1 MKIRI
6 KNTILKEIEDSI
18 EVKSKILKD
27 KIIIQQI
34 FSLSELCINA
44 LSNSKK
50 IIFAG
55 NGGSFADAQ
64 HLSAEFTSRFRF
76 NRSPLAS
83 IVLGI
88 NSSSMSAIGNDYGF
102 DNIFKRE
109 LLGLYNPGDVFIP
122 ITTSGNSKNIINCTR
137 QAVKLDLNIVA
148 FTSTKDNYIKKYC
161 ETIKVPSNDTAR
173 IQECHVLIGHI
184 LCGLVEDGMFNKR

>member
-1 MKIRI
+1 MEIRI
-6 KNTILKEIEDSI
+6 KNDILNEIEASI
-18 EVKSKILKD
+18 QVKSKILKD
-27 KIIIQQI
+27 NIIIQQI
-34 FSLSELCINA
+34 YSLSELCINA
-44 LSNSKK
+44 LSNNKK

-64 HLSAEFTSRFRF
+64 HLSAEFTSRFRI

-83 IVLGI
+83 IVLGV

-148 FTSTKDNYIKKYC
+148 FTSIKDNYIKKYC